1 MKNYFLLLIISILVI
16 ASCTDDGD
24 TDIGT
29 TTYDVDPTFEPYVQ
43 EFIAEG
49 SKRGHDIDFS
59 DTGLRIE
66 FSDTAIEGASGLCF
80 LGEHHIIINKENW
93 FRFSERFRSFLLF
106 HELGHCELD
115 RLHRNEQFDDLT
127 WKSILRGSP
136 LTGIQNRFPVTYFGF
151 RKDYYIDELFDTNTP
166 DPEWS
171 KVQFDYNETFNR
183 NNLTTIEDV
192 NRLNERYTTS
202 LNEYELEADFTL
214 PTTANTIT
222 RVEWGAND
230 LNYYLYVLPGWGY
243 YVGVTLENL
252 DNDIFY
258 DNNTTL
264 FNGKPIEKIT
274 IRQKDDVTQIFINE
288 QFVFH
293 LDALPALEYY
303 QLGATSGSTFDTT
316 FDIERFELNELE

>member
-1 MKNYFLLLIISILVI
+1 MKNYFFFLVCLLLIIG
-16 ASCTDDGD
+16 SCADNGD

-49 SKRGHDIDFS
+49 AKRGHNIDFS

-66 FSDTAIEGASGLCF
+66 FSETALEGASGLCY

-115 RLHRNEQFDDLT
+115 RRHRNEQFSDLT

-136 LTGIQNRFPVTYFGF
+136 LTGIQDRFPVSFFGF
-151 RKDYYIDELFDTNTP
+151 RKDYYIDELFDPNTP

-171 KVQFDYNETFNR
+171 KVQFDYNESLNR
-183 NNLTTIEDV
+183 KNITTKENI
-192 NRLNERYTTS
+192 NRLNERYTTP
-202 LNEYELEADFTL
+202 LNQYELEADFTL
-214 PTTANTIT
+214 LTAANTRT
-222 RVEWGAND
+222 RVEWGASG
-230 LNYYLYVLPGWGY
+230 LSYYMYIIPGWGY
-243 YVGVTLENL
+243 YVGVTLDNL

-258 DNNTTL
+258 SNNTTL
-264 FNGKPIEKIT
+264 FNDKPIEKIT
-274 IRQKDDVTQIFINE
+274 IRQQADVTQIFINE
-288 QFVFH
+288 QFIFH
-293 LDALPALEYY
+293 LDALPALDYY
-303 QLGATSGSTFDTT
+303 QLEATTGDAFDTS